1 MLYILLLAL
10 CNIIRLYNTYKTF
23 KTSNNMQFYRSSLKN
38 RMVLVLGLTGA
49 LQTSLIGLFAWIF
62 LTHSLSDQIGEK
74 ALKVAQTIAAMP
86 SVISAVKQRDII
98 FLNELATALA
108 DTNQALFIVI
118 GDKHGLRLA
127 HPNEQ
132 KIGLSMADDDGDDN
146 SEALIDGRGYIS
158 KAKGSLGPSMRGKS
172 PVRDSNGRN
181 IVGVISVGYSLDQV
195 DAVIDQYRNV
205 LFVVIS
211 LMIASSIVI
220 AVIIASRFKK
230 AIFGLEPEQ
239 ISQLFEEQTAT
250 LQSIHEG
257 VIAINHEGI
266 ITTLNKKAIETLAL
280 DKLSLGQ
287 HISRILPDSGMVDI
301 INTGAPQFD
310 IEVWLNGRA
319 MIVNR
324 IPLKTDTKI
333 IGVVSSFRPKNEL
346 DRISK
351 KLSRIQTLADSLRSQ
366 AHEYSNKL
374 HTISGLI
381 QLGALDEALAVIG
394 SETAV
399 HQALIRQLMD
409 TIEEP
414 LISGCILGKYS
425 RAREMGLSLNVDRE
439 SQLGAFSDHI
449 PKEQVVS
456 CLGNLIDNALEATL
470 AHAGSGGE
478 VSISMTDIGDDFI
491 FEVEDQGGG
500 IKTEERDQLFEK
512 GYSSKSDNN
521 HGLGL
526 YLIKQLIGEWGGNI
540 TIDSEF
546 DKSSRFTLYLPK
558 SSRVRARELL

>member
-1 MLYILLLAL
+1 M
-10 CNIIRLYNTYKTF
+10 K
-23 KTSNNMQFYRSSLKN
+23 FYRSSLKN
-38 RMVLVLGLTGA
+38 RMVLVLGITGA
-49 LQTSLIGLFAWIF
+49 LQTGLIGLFAWIF
-62 LTHSLSDQIGEK
+62 LTNSLSDQIGQK

-86 SVISAVKQRDII
+86 SVISAVEQRDII
-98 FLNELATALA
+98 TLNELSSKLA

-118 GDKHGLRLA
+118 GDKDGIRLA

-132 KIGLSMADDDGDDN
+132 KIGLSMADDDSDDN
-146 SEALIDGRGYIS
+146 SVALINGLGYIS
-158 KAKGSLGPSMRGKS
+158 KAKGSLGYSMRGKS
-172 PVRDSNGRN
+172 PVRDINGKN
-181 IVGVISVGYSLDQV
+181 IVGLISVGYSLDQV
-195 DAVIDQYRNV
+195 EVAIDQYRNV

-211 LMIASSIVI
+211 LMIASSILI
-220 AVIIASRFKK
+220 AVVIASRFKK

-250 LQSIHEG
+250 LQSIYEG
-257 VIAINHEGI
+257 VIAINHDGI
-266 ITTLNKKAIETLAL
+266 ITTLNKKAIETLSL
-280 DKLSLGQ
+280 DELSVGQ
-287 HISRILPDSGMVDI
+287 HISTVLPDSGMLNI
-301 INTGAPQFD
+301 INTGEPQFN

-324 IPLKTDTKI
+324 IPLKVDTKI
-333 IGVVSSFRPKNEL
+333 IGAVSSFRPKNEL
-346 DRISK
+346 DLVSK
-351 KLSRIQTLADSLRSQ
+351 KLSRTQTLADSLRSQ

-394 SETAV
+394 NETAV

-425 RAREMGLSLNVDRE
+425 RAREMGLSLNVDKE
-439 SQLGAFSDHI
+439 SQLGVFSEYL

-470 AHAGSGGE
+470 SHVGSGGE
-478 VSISMTDIGDDFI
+478 VNLSMTDIGDDFI

-500 IKTEERDQLFEK
+500 IEIEERDHLFEK
-512 GYSSKSDNN
+512 GYSSKSDKN

-526 YLIKQLIGEWGGNI
+526 YLIKQLIDQWGGNI
-540 TIDSEF
+540 TIDSEL
-546 DKSSRFTLYLPK
+546 DKGSRFTLYLPK
-558 SSRVRARELL
+558 SSRIDSVESL

>member
-1 MLYILLLAL
+1 M
-10 CNIIRLYNTYKTF
+10 K
-23 KTSNNMQFYRSSLKN
+23 FYRSSLKN
-38 RMVLVLGLTGA
+38 RMVLVLGITGA
-49 LQTSLIGLFAWIF
+49 LQTGLIGLFAWIF
-62 LTHSLSDQIGEK
+62 LTNSLSDQIGQK
-74 ALKVAQTIAAMP
+74 ALKVAQTIATMP
-86 SVISAVKQRDII
+86 SVISAVELRDII
-98 FLNELATALA
+98 FLNELSSKLA

-118 GDKHGLRLA
+118 GDKDGIRLA

-146 SEALIDGRGYIS
+146 SVALIDGLSFIS
-158 KAKGSLGPSMRGKS
+158 KAKGSLGHSMRGKS
-172 PVRDSNGRN
+172 PVRDINGRN
-181 IVGVISVGYSLDQV
+181 VVGLISVGYSLNQV
-195 DAVIDQYRNV
+195 EAVINQYRNV

-211 LMIASSIVI
+211 LMIASSIFI

-239 ISQLFEEQTAT
+239 ISQLFQEQTAT
-250 LQSIHEG
+250 LQSIYEG
-257 VIAINHEGI
+257 VIAINHNGI
-266 ITTLNKKAIETLAL
+266 ITTLNKKAIEAL
-280 DKLSLGQ
+280 NLDECSVGQ
-287 HISRILPDSGMVDI
+287 HISTVLPDSGMLNI
-301 INTGAPQFD
+301 INTGEPQFD

-324 IPLKTDTKI
+324 IPLKADTKI
-333 IGVVSSFRPKNEL
+333 IGAVSSFRPKNEL
-346 DRISK
+346 DLVSK

-394 SETAV
+394 NETAV

-425 RAREMGLSLNVDRE
+425 RAREMGLSLNVDKE
-439 SQLGAFSDHI
+439 SQLGEFSEYL

-470 AHAGSGGE
+470 RHVGSGGE
-478 VSISMTDIGDDFI
+478 VNISMTDIGDDFI

-500 IKTEERDQLFEK
+500 IKIEERDHLFEK
-512 GYSSKSDNN
+512 GYSSKSDKN

-526 YLIKQLIGEWGGNI
+526 YLIKQLISQWGGNI
-540 TIDSEF
+540 TIDS
-546 DKSSRFTLYLPK
+546 DLGKGSRFTLYLPK
-558 SSRVRARELL
+558 SSRMGSRESL

>member
-1 MLYILLLAL
+1 MLHRLLLAL
-10 CNIIRLYNTYKTF
+10 CNTNRRYNSYKTF
-23 KTSNNMQFYRSSLKN
+23 KISNDMQFYPSSLKS
-38 RMVLVLGLTGA
+38 RMVLLLGITGA
-49 LQTSLIGLFAWIF
+49 LQTSLTGLLAWIF

-74 ALKVAQTIAAMP
+74 ALKVAQTIAVMP
-86 SVISAVKQRDII
+86 SVITAVTQRDII
-98 FLNELATALA
+98 FLNELATTLT

-118 GDKHGLRLA
+118 GDQHGLRLA
-127 HPNEQ
+127 HPSEQ
-132 KIGLSMADDDGDDN
+132 KIGLSMADDDDDDN

-250 LQSIHEG
+250 LESIHEG

-287 HISRILPDSGMVDI
+287 HISKILPDSGMNDI
-301 INTGAPQFD
+301 INTGKPQFD
-310 IEVWLNGRA
+310 IEVWLNGCA

-324 IPLKTDTKI
+324 IPLRIDAKI

-351 KLSRIQTLADSLRSQ
+351 KLSQIQTLADSLRSQ
-366 AHEYSNKL
+366 AHEYPNKL

-414 LISGCILGKYS
+414 LICGCILGKYS
-425 RAREMGLSLNVDRE
+425 RAREMGLSLNVDKE
-439 SQLGAFSDHI
+439 SQLGAFSDYL

-478 VSISMTDIGDDFI
+478 VSVSMTDIGDDFV
-491 FEVEDQGGG
+491 FEVEDHGGG
-500 IKTEERDQLFEK
+500 IKIEERDQLFEK

-526 YLIKQLIGEWGGNI
+526 YLIKQLIGQWGGNI

-546 DKSSRFTLYLPK
+546 GKGSRFTLYLPK
-558 SSRVRARELL
+558 SSRMNSRELL

>member
-1 MLYILLLAL
+1 M
-10 CNIIRLYNTYKTF
+10 K
-23 KTSNNMQFYRSSLKN
+23 FYRSSLKN
-38 RMVLVLGLTGA
+38 RMVLVLGITGA
-49 LQTSLIGLFAWIF
+49 LQTGLIGLFAWIF
-62 LTHSLSDQIGEK
+62 LTNSLSDQIGQK
-74 ALKVAQTIAAMP
+74 ALKVAQTIAAIP
-86 SVISAVKQRDII
+86 SVISAVEQRDII
-98 FLNELATALA
+98 FLNELSSKLA

-118 GDKHGLRLA
+118 GDKDGIRLA

-146 SEALIDGRGYIS
+146 SVALIDGLGYIS
-158 KAKGSLGPSMRGKS
+158 KAKGSLGYSMRGKS
-172 PVRDSNGRN
+172 PVRDINGKN
-181 IVGVISVGYSLDQV
+181 IVGLISVGYSLDQV
-195 DAVIDQYRNV
+195 EVAIDQYRNV

-211 LMIASSIVI
+211 LMIGSSILI

-250 LQSIHEG
+250 LQSIYEG
-257 VIAINHEGI
+257 VIAINHDGI
-266 ITTLNKKAIETLAL
+266 ITTLNKKAIETLNL
-280 DKLSLGQ
+280 DELSVGQ
-287 HISRILPDSGMVDI
+287 HISTVLPDSGMLNI
-301 INTGAPQFD
+301 INTGEPQFD

-324 IPLKTDTKI
+324 IPLKTDAKI
-333 IGVVSSFRPKNEL
+333 IGAVSSFRPKNEL
-346 DRISK
+346 DLVSK
-351 KLSRIQTLADSLRSQ
+351 KLSRTQTLADSLRSQ

-394 SETAV
+394 NETAV

-425 RAREMGLSLNVDRE
+425 RAREMGLSLNVDKE
-439 SQLGAFSDHI
+439 SQLGVFSKYL

-470 AHAGSGGE
+470 KHVGSGGE
-478 VSISMTDIGDDFI
+478 VNISMTDIGDDFI

-500 IKTEERDQLFEK
+500 IEIEERDHLFEK
-512 GYSSKSDNN
+512 GYSSKSDKN

-526 YLIKQLIGEWGGNI
+526 YLIKQLIGQWGGNI
-540 TIDSEF
+540 TIDSELG
-546 DKSSRFTLYLPK
+546 KGSRFTLYLPK
-558 SSRVRARELL
+558 SSRKDSAESL

>member
-1 MLYILLLAL
+1 M
-10 CNIIRLYNTYKTF
+10 K
-23 KTSNNMQFYRSSLKN
+23 FYRSSLKN
-38 RMVLVLGLTGA
+38 RMVLVLGITGA
-49 LQTSLIGLFAWIF
+49 LQTGLIGLFAWIF
-62 LTHSLSDQIGEK
+62 LTNSLSDQIGQK
-74 ALKVAQTIAAMP
+74 ALKVAQTIATMP
-86 SVISAVKQRDII
+86 SVISAVELRDII
-98 FLNELATALA
+98 FLNELSSKLA

-118 GDKHGLRLA
+118 GDKDGIRLA

-146 SEALIDGRGYIS
+146 SVALIDGLSFIS
-158 KAKGSLGPSMRGKS
+158 KAKGSLGYSMRGKS
-172 PVRDSNGRN
+172 PVRDINGRN
-181 IVGVISVGYSLDQV
+181 VVGLISVGYSLNQV
-195 DAVIDQYRNV
+195 EAVINQYRNV

-211 LMIASSIVI
+211 LMIASSIFI

-239 ISQLFEEQTAT
+239 ISQLFQEQTAT
-250 LQSIHEG
+250 LQSIYEG
-257 VIAINHEGI
+257 VIAINHNGI
-266 ITTLNKKAIETLAL
+266 ITTLNKKAIEAL
-280 DKLSLGQ
+280 NLDECSVGQ
-287 HISRILPDSGMVDI
+287 HISTVLPDSGMLNI
-301 INTGAPQFD
+301 INTGEPQFD

-324 IPLKTDTKI
+324 IPLKADTKI
-333 IGVVSSFRPKNEL
+333 IGAVSSFRPKNEL
-346 DRISK
+346 DLVSK

-394 SETAV
+394 NETAV

-425 RAREMGLSLNVDRE
+425 RAREMGLSLNVDKE
-439 SQLGAFSDHI
+439 SQLGEFSEYL

-470 AHAGSGGE
+470 RHVGSGGE
-478 VSISMTDIGDDFI
+478 VNISMTDIGDDFI

-500 IKTEERDQLFEK
+500 IKIEERDHLFEK
-512 GYSSKSDNN
+512 GYSSKSDKN

-526 YLIKQLIGEWGGNI
+526 YLIKQLISQWGGNI
-540 TIDSEF
+540 TIDS
-546 DKSSRFTLYLPK
+546 DLGKGSRFTLYLPK
-558 SSRVRARELL
+558 SSRMGSRESL

>member
-1 MLYILLLAL
+1 MRY
-10 CNIIRLYNTYKTF
+10 NSFFTIIIKHSKLTPPI
-23 KTSNNMQFYRSSLKN
+23 NNYMKFYRSSLKN
-38 RMVLVLGLTGA
+38 RMVLVLGITGA
-49 LQTSLIGLFAWIF
+49 LQTGLIGLFAWFF
-62 LTHSLSDQIGEK
+62 LTNSLSDQIGQK

-86 SVISAVKQRDII
+86 SVISAVEQRDII
-98 FLNELATALA
+98 NLNELSSKLA

-118 GDKHGLRLA
+118 GDKDGIRLA

-132 KIGLSMADDDGDDN
+132 KIGLSMADDDSDDN
-146 SEALIDGRGYIS
+146 SVALINGLGYIS
-158 KAKGSLGPSMRGKS
+158 KAKGSLGYSMRGKS
-172 PVRDSNGRN
+172 PVRDINGKN
-181 IVGVISVGYSLDQV
+181 IVGLISVGYSLDQV
-195 DAVIDQYRNV
+195 EVAIDQYRNV

-211 LMIASSIVI
+211 LMIASSILI
-220 AVIIASRFKK
+220 AVVIASRFKK

-250 LQSIHEG
+250 LQSIYEG
-257 VIAINHEGI
+257 VIAINHDGS
-266 ITTLNKKAIETLAL
+266 ITTLNKKAIETLSL
-280 DKLSLGQ
+280 DELSVGQ
-287 HISRILPDSGMVDI
+287 HISTVLPDSGMLNI
-301 INTGAPQFD
+301 INTGEPQFN

-324 IPLKTDTKI
+324 IPLKVDTKI
-333 IGVVSSFRPKNEL
+333 IGAVSSFRPKNEL
-346 DRISK
+346 DLVSK
-351 KLSRIQTLADSLRSQ
+351 KLSRTQTLADSLRSQ

-394 SETAV
+394 NETAV

-425 RAREMGLSLNVDRE
+425 RAREMGLSLNVDKE
-439 SQLGAFSDHI
+439 SQLGVFSEYL

-470 AHAGSGGE
+470 SHVGNGGE
-478 VSISMTDIGDDFI
+478 VNLSMTDIGDDFI

-500 IKTEERDQLFEK
+500 IEIEERDLLFEK
-512 GYSSKSDNN
+512 GYSSKSDKN

-526 YLIKQLIGEWGGNI
+526 YLIKQLIGQWGGNI
-540 TIDSEF
+540 TIDSEL
-546 DKSSRFTLYLPK
+546 DKGSRFTLYLPK
-558 SSRVRARELL
+558 SSRIDSVESL